1 MGLMKGSLY
10 SLLAAKSPPL
20 DNLTANRMLT
30 HMLQALVCKCFSSSW
45 IPRSH
50 KHWSFFKYLLSN
62 TNLWNIL

>member
-30 HMLQALVCKCFSSSW
+30 HMLQALVCKRFPSS
-45 IPRSH
+45 
-50 KHWSFFKYLLSN
+50 LSAVP
-62 TNLWNIL
+62 